1 MRKTWWDFCWV
12 ALVTTS
18 LIWGCASAG
27 PITPATSPRE
37 KGSGVKYDP
46 HFGNALEKARAQHA
60 GKRYL
65 ECVIRVSHPPT
76 AEDLAQLKSSGFH
89 PRSIIDTIVTGRIQ
103 VRHAQQLIDL
113 PLVVSIEGGGFGGK
127 KKTRGLK

>member
-1 MRKTWWDFCWV
+1 MRNTRWGFCWV
-12 ALVTTS
+12 VLVTTS

-27 PITPATSPRE
+27 PITPATSPGA

-65 ECVIRVSHPPT
+65 DCVIRLAHPPT
-76 AEDLAQLKSSGFH
+76 AEDLALLKSSGFH

>member
-1 MRKTWWDFCWV
+1 MRRAWWGFC
-12 ALVTTS
+12 
-18 LIWGCASAG
+18 LIVVVWGHGSWAWSFTGQRTLPPQQRAAS
-27 PITPATSPRE
+27 T
-37 KGSGVKYDP
+37 GVKYDP

-65 ECVIRVSHPPT
+65 DCVIRLSHPPT

-89 PRSIIDTIVTGRIQ
+89 PRSLIDTIVTGRIQ